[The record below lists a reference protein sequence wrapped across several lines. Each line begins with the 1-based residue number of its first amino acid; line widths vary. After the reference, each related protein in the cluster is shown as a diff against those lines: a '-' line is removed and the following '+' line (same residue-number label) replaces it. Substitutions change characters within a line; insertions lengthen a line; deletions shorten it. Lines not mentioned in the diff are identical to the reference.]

1 MTGDMRDP
9 GHGVSRIRQRPVGQ
23 RLSSARRLTWWT
35 GVSALPPPP
44 DIPTGPSPPVRRVA
58 TVVASIAAARRHRSC
73 LTQPE

>member
-9 GHGVSRIRQRPVGQ
+9 GHGASRIRQRPVGQ
-23 RLSSARRLTWWT
+23 RWSGATRQT
-35 GVSALPPPP
+35 GQVPPP

-58 TVVASIAAARRHRSC
+58 TVAASIAAARHHRSC